1 MLRAYS
7 QDLFN
12 PEKLFKENSSEGVF
26 VEKIE
31 NVLTKFIIEEIAG
44 DGYAIRKE
52 VIYIY

>member
-12 PEKLFKENSSEGVF
+12 PEKLFENSSEEVF

-31 NVLTKFIIEEIAG
+31 KVLNKFIIEEIAG

-52 VIYIY
+52 VT

>member
-12 PEKLFKENSSEGVF
+12 PEKLFEENSSEEVF
-26 VEKIE
+26 VEKVE
-31 NVLTKFIIEEIAG
+31 KVLNKFIIEEIAG

-52 VIYIY
+52 VT